1 MEAVFSSFRVV
12 VFVSS
17 HIDFSIPQVSFN
29 GPLPSLNLSSFMEGN
44 IYQFI
49 RSIRLPTQL
58 SIVDYNPLLLNE
70 AKKVS
75 ASVVQYGGTIAKA
88 AAELNKRQ
96 QQYEDL
102 MNAISGHPE
111 VIQDIHQLILQDF
124 SLAHKCYK
132 LPIPVLTVEEKT
144 TEEGTTVSI
153 FGTHGSRKNSN
164 NFLSLLVV
172 SYSLHYRFSHR
183 KATKGDTSV
192 SASSTA
198 HSFAT
203 GTSDSG
209 VMDHGSSLI

>member
-1 MEAVFSSFRVV
+1 MIISSY
-12 VFVSS
+12 
-17 HIDFSIPQVSFN
+17 IDFSIPQVSFN

-44 IYQFI
+44 VYQFI

-58 SIVDYNPLLLNE
+58 SIVDYDPLLLNE

-75 ASVVQYGGTIAKA
+75 ASVIQYGGTISRA

-96 QQYEDL
+96 QRYEDL
-102 MNAISGHPE
+102 MNAISSHPE

-124 SLAHKCYK
+124 SLVHKCYK

-144 TEEGTTVSI
+144 TEDGTTVSL

-172 SYSLHYRFSHR
+172 SCSFHYRFSHR
-183 KATKGDTSV
+183 KPTKGDACV
-192 SASSTA
+192 STSSTA
-198 HSFAT
+198 HSFAA
-203 GTSDSG
+203 GASDSG
-209 VMDHGSSLI
+209 VMDHGSKLAHCSFI